1 MRTILAQLKQYK
13 KDSILTPLFTALE
26 VIMEVMLPFITAL
39 IIDEGIQEGNMR
51 KVYTYGGVMIVM
63 AFISLISGAMA
74 GKYAA
79 SASSGLACNL
89 RKGVYDKV
97 QDFSFS
103 NIDKFSTAGLV
114 TRMTTDVT
122 NIQNEIANC
131 NTVWDKYKNDLL
143 TGASDPATAVPA
155 CIEELKAA
163 GLDTVIEEAQKQVDE
178 FFAN

>member
-1 MRTILAQLKQYK
+1 M
-13 KDSILTPLFTALE
+13 S
-26 VIMEVMLPFITAL
+26 
-39 IIDEGIQEGNMR
+39 
-51 KVYTYGGVMIVM
+51 VM

-114 TRMTTDVT
+114 TRMTRM
-122 NIQNEIANC
+122 
-131 NTVWDKYKNDLL
+131 
-143 TGASDPATAVPA
+143 
-155 CIEELKAA
+155 
-163 GLDTVIEEAQKQVDE
+163 
-178 FFAN
+178 

>member
-39 IIDEGIQEGNMR
+39 IIDEGIQKGNMK
-51 KVYTYGGVMIVM
+51 KVYTYGGIMIVM

-89 RKGVYDKV
+89 RKGIYDKV
-97 QDFSFS
+97 QTFSFA

-122 NIQNEIANC
+122 NIQNA
-131 NTVWDKYKNDLL
+131 Y
-143 TGASDPATAVPA
+143 
-155 CIEELKAA
+155 
-163 GLDTVIEEAQKQVDE
+163 
-178 FFAN
+178 

>member
-97 QDFSFS
+97 QYFYHGSVLHPQYARALSVKPDRVSPSS
-103 NIDKFSTAGLV
+103 NISVCFMSV
-114 TRMTTDVT
+114 SS
-122 NIQNEIANC
+122 
-131 NTVWDKYKNDLL
+131 KN
-143 TGASDPATAVPA
+143 PPVR
-155 CIEELKAA
+155 
-163 GLDTVIEEAQKQVDE
+163 
-178 FFAN
+178 